1 MINKSQHHEAVD
13 LGREWGGLELGVS
26 KCKLVHFEW
35 MGNEVLHRELDPISW
50 DKTQWRMI
58 RGKKHIFVHV
68 YVPVCVCVCVC
79 VCVWDGVTWL

>member
-50 DKTQWRMI
+50 DKT
-58 RGKKHIFVHV
+58 
-68 YVPVCVCVCVC
+68 
-79 VCVWDGVTWL
+79 